1 VTKGTIQRSL
11 SARSFSILKTSTI
24 SSIRS
29 YDDDGTEESV
39 SSIICDFGQKL
50 VHFF

>member
-1 VTKGTIQRSL
+1 MTKGGNTTL
-11 SARSFSILKTSTI
+11 SPLGSFSILKTSTI

-29 YDDDGTEESV
+29 YDGNEESV
-39 SSIICDFGQKL
+39 RSIICDFGQKL